1 MTIWLAAVLG
11 LLVPCAVGAG
21 MALRGRAPERLVAL
35 QFATAAAGLTLALM
49 TFAFDQPSFIDLALS
64 VSLLSLPST
73 LLFAFVLERWL

>member
-11 LLVPCAVGAG
+11 MLAPCAVGVAA
-21 MALRGRAPERLVAL
+21 ALRGRAVDRLVGL
-35 QFATAAAGLTLALM
+35 QFATGAVAITLALI

-64 VSLLSLPST
+64 VALLSLPGT